1 MLGYPCYATY
11 LLPISPMLLG
21 HALQWSFSLSC
32 GIITVYMLISFS
44 ISQSGCCYCIQNNLK
59 ALATGLMHSL
69 CFLLFQVVEMD
80 PTDNQDELM
89 HELIR
94 GSSGHIAP
102 EFDEDENDGSQFLN
116 LHYHGDEE
124 QDISGEEEG
133 NVEEAEV

>member
-1 MLGYPCYATY
+1 
-11 LLPISPMLLG
+11 
-21 HALQWSFSLSC
+21 
-32 GIITVYMLISFS
+32 
-44 ISQSGCCYCIQNNLK
+44 
-59 ALATGLMHSL
+59 
-69 CFLLFQVVEMD
+69 
-80 PTDNQDELM
+80 M

-124 QDISGEEEG
+124 QYISGEEEE